1 MVVEL
6 QWLFVVESSVL
17 YWGVVHQPRR
27 RLTRVA
33 LISLHFSF
41 IMSGDWNHGIC
52 GCFDDC
58 GTCIV
63 TYFIP
68 CYTHGKNA
76 EAVGESCL
84 LCGLSLMV
92 PLLDL
97 FTMTSIRSKVREQ
110 HGIAGSMVGDLLLS
124 LCCPLCSLVQ
134 VAQQVKGSPGSHSI
148 ARC

>member
-1 MVVEL
+1 MGAL
-6 QWLFVVESSVL
+6 FSCWLIASWIAGSIL
-17 YWGVVHQPRR
+17 YNIPFKM
-27 RLTRVA
+27 A
-33 LISLHFSF
+33 
-41 IMSGDWNHGIC
+41 GDWNHGLC
-52 GCFDDC
+52 GCFDDI

-63 TYFIP
+63 TYFVP

-97 FTMTSIRSKVREQ
+97 FTMASIRSKVREQ
-110 HGIAGSMVGDLLLS
+110 HGIGGSMVSDCLVS
-124 LCCPLCSLVQ
+124 LCCPLCSIVQ

-148 ARC
+148 SRV